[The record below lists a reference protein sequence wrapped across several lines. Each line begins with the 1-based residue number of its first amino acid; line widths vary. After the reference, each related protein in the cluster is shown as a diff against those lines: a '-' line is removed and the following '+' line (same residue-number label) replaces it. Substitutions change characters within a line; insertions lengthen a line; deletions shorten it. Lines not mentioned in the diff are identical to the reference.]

1 VLLHFQETRKKKKDK
16 DITKMS
22 NKDYT
27 QIYDLIFTSLKV
39 DGITQE
45 VAQSSARRITDAVWD
60 LHLCLNFRKQ
70 SFQQTIDVVKDIVES
85 QLS

>member
-1 VLLHFQETRKKKKDK
+1 
-16 DITKMS
+16 MP

-27 QIYDLIFTSLKV
+27 QIYNLIFSSLKI

-60 LHLCLNFRKQ
+60 LHLCLNFHGQ
-70 SFQQTIDVVKDIVES
+70 SFQQTIDVVKDIVKS